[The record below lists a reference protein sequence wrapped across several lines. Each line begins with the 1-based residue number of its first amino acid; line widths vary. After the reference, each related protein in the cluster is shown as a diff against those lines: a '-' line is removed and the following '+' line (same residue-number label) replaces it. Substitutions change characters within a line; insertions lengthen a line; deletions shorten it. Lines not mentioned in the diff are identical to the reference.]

1 MKRTFDLAIG
11 LALLMPMGLTGFLI
25 LILLLPLTGGRPI
38 FAQRRPGKDG
48 RLFTLYKFRT
58 MTDARD
64 AQGNLLPD
72 VARLT
77 RVGRFLRAT
86 SLDELPQLYNV
97 LRGDMSLVGPRPLL
111 EEYLPLY
118 SPRQA
123 RRHAV
128 RPGLTGL
135 AQVSGRN
142 ALTWEEKFALDV
154 SYVETH
160 SLRLD
165 CWILAQTVTQA
176 LTRKGVDWD
185 DDTTMPLFTG
195 TGETAAPPETTAP
208 PAIAEEH
215 QT

>member
-118 SPRQA
+118 STG
-123 RRHAV
+123 
-128 RPGLTGL
+128 RPADTPCGPDLP
-135 AQVSGRN
+135 
-142 ALTWEEKFALDV
+142 
-154 SYVETH
+154 
-160 SLRLD
+160 
-165 CWILAQTVTQA
+165 
-176 LTRKGVDWD
+176 DW
-185 DDTTMPLFTG
+185 
-195 TGETAAPPETTAP
+195 
-208 PAIAEEH
+208 H
-215 QT
+215 K